1 MALPR
6 RVGRGIGGAMPYT
19 NVWESRG
26 VCTRFSGFVTAEDY
40 IRSAEEICAD
50 PRFDELRF
58 VIKDLLTID
67 DHSIDRAAIEPIA
80 AIRYGARYTNP
91 NIYVIL
97 LTTDPRLAP
106 LAQPESTSFLR
117 GLYETC
123 AFRDEASARRWL
135 AAQPPLTR
143 LGVAS
148 KS

>member
-1 MALPR
+1 
-6 RVGRGIGGAMPYT
+6 MPFS
-19 NVWESRG
+19 NVWEPRG
-26 VCTRFSGFVTAEDY
+26 VCTRFSGFVSAAEY

-58 VIKDLLTID
+58 VIKDLLAID
-67 DHSIDRAAIEPIA
+67 GHSIDRDAIEPIA

-106 LAQPESTSFLR
+106 LTQPDSKSFLR

-123 AFRDEASARRWL
+123 SFRDEPAARRWL
-135 AAQPPLTR
+135 AAQPPLMR
-143 LGVAS
+143 FGAQP
-148 KS
+148 KP

>member
-1 MALPR
+1 
-6 RVGRGIGGAMPYT
+6 MPYA

-26 VCTRFSGFVTAEDY
+26 VCTRFSGTVSAGEY
-40 IRSAEEICAD
+40 VRSAEEICAD
-50 PRFDELRF
+50 PRFDDLRF
-58 VIKDLLTID
+58 VIKDLLAID
-67 DHSIDRAAIEPIA
+67 GHSIDRSAVEPVA

-97 LTTDPRLAP
+97 LTADPRLAP
-106 LAQPESTSFLR
+106 LAQPDSKSFLR

-123 AFRDEASARRWL
+123 AFADEDAARRWL

-143 LGVAS
+143 LGAAL

>member
-1 MALPR
+1 MAW
-6 RVGRGIGGAMPYT
+6 V
-19 NVWESRG
+19 NVWEPRG
-26 VCTRFSGFVTAEDY
+26 VCTHFSGFVTTEDY
-40 IRSAEEICAD
+40 LRSAVDICAD
-50 PRFDELRF
+50 PRFDDLRF
-58 VIKDLLTID
+58 VIKDLLAIE

-91 NIYVIL
+91 NIYLIL

-106 LAQPESTSFLR
+106 LAHPESTSFLR

-143 LGVAS
+143 LGS
-148 KS
+148 RLKP